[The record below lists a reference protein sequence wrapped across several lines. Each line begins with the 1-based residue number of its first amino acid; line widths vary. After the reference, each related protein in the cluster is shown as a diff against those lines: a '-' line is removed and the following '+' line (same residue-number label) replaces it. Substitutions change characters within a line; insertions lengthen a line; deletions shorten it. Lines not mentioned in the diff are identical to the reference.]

1 MTVRTSRRAV
11 AAVVAGL
18 LGLAACGDGDDGG
31 DDSGSPVSLRMTIW
45 SANEAHLAL
54 FDEIADEYLASH
66 EEVTSITFDPLPF
79 ETYTTGLTTQ
89 IAGGN
94 SPDLAW
100 IFENSAP
107 DFVTS
112 GALVALDDTL
122 SGTGGYEYDDLAAA
136 ATELWRHEG
145 QLYAYPF
152 STSPFGVFANLDL
165 LAESGQ
171 STPAELTGSG
181 EWNWDQVIAAATAV
195 SAETDAAGLVIRD
208 FDYANWDNLSTLWT
222 GWGAQAWS
230 DDGATCGFDQPEMV
244 EAMTFLHDAIF
255 DAQAL
260 PGPGSSADFF
270 AGEAAFTITQ
280 ISRASLL
287 EEGAFEWDLVP
298 LPAGPAGEYAVIG
311 QAGIGVLG
319 QGEHPQAAADFLA
332 FFTSPANSAKLAQF
346 FPPPRQSLLTADTLA
361 QTNPLL
367 SPEQLQSVVIDGIS
381 TGVVKPS
388 HFGQAEISQTVRAR
402 LDALWEPNADVTA
415 VLGGVCEAIG
425 PMLAAG

>member
-1 MTVRTSRRAV
+1 MTIHMSRRAAAAV
-11 AAVVAGL
+11 AAGVLVA
-18 LGLAACGDGDDGG
+18 GLAACGDDGG
-31 DDSGSPVSLRMTIW
+31 GDEGDSPVSLRMTIW
-45 SANEAHLAL
+45 SANEDHLAL
-54 FDEIADEYLASH
+54 FDGIAAEYIAANDGVSQ
-66 EEVTSITFDPLPF
+66 ITFDPLPF

-94 SPDLAW
+94 APDLAW
-100 IFENSAP
+100 IFESSAP

-112 GALVALDDTL
+112 GALVPLDETL
-122 SGTGGYEYDDLAAA
+122 SGTDGYEYDDLAAA
-136 ATELWRHEG
+136 ATELWRHED

-165 LAESGQ
+165 LEQAGQ
-171 STPAELTGSG
+171 PSPEELIAQG
-181 EWNWDQVIAAATAV
+181 EWNWDRVMAAATAV
-195 SAETDAAGLVIRD
+195 SAETDATGLVVRD
-208 FDYANWDNLSTLWT
+208 FDYAGWDNLSTLWT

-230 DDGATCGFDQPEMV
+230 EDGTSCGFDQPEMV

-255 DAQAL
+255 SREAL

-270 AGEAAFTITQ
+270 AGEAAYTITQ

-287 EEGAFEWDLVP
+287 AEDGFAWDLRP

-319 QGEHPQAAADFLA
+319 QGENPQAAADFLA
-332 FFTSPANSAKLAQF
+332 FLTNPANSAKLAQF
-346 FPPPRQSLLTADTLA
+346 FPPPRESLLTAETLA

-367 SPEQLQSVVIDGIS
+367 SEEQLQSVVIDGIS

-388 HFGQAEISQTVRAR
+388 HFGQAEISQAVRAQ
-402 LDALWEPNADVTA
+402 LDALWEPRADVAA
-415 VLGGVCEAIG
+415 VLSGVCEAIA
-425 PMLAAG
+425 PMLTQ